1 MKKLLLLLILA
12 SVAAYAVDY
21 DISEGSVS
29 ITSGGKYTVTGS
41 TTENS
46 IDIDTADDVE
56 ITLDNVS
63 ITDVES
69 SFRINR
75 GNVTLILVGS
85 NTLDVWDDAGI
96 YVGASAALTISAEST
111 GSLTIENGSDTG
123 IGGRRYGTSGPI
135 TINGGTIKIDSHDES
150 AIGGGREGT
159 AGPITINGGTITAS
173 SHSGGAGIGG
183 GMEGTTGTVIING
196 GTIKAESDGG
206 AGIGGGFRGGTAG
219 TVTINGG
226 TITAISHGGGAGI
239 GGGDRG
245 TAGTVIITGGTI
257 KAESA
262 GGAGIGGGFRG
273 GTAGTVI
280 IKGGTV
286 KAESHSGGAGIGCGE
301 DGGASA
307 YPAGTVIIEGGTVEA
322 SGEQGAGIGAGEGS
336 GDAGRGPNIF
346 ISGGSVKA
354 SSKYGSP
361 IGPGR
366 GAGLCPTPL
375 NWDHGEAIYKAVLE
389 GAMADTLLSIFGTGD
404 GIVSFTATRTADGLT
419 YSYEGEGHSGT
430 DDLFFY
436 LPEGDYT
443 INGSNGKTYAGT
455 VSSSGSTITPTPE
468 PAIFGLVLLA
478 LAAFLRKK

>member
-29 ITSGGKYTVTGS
+29 IRSGGKYTVTGS

-85 NTLDVWDDAGI
+85 NTLDVWLDAGI
-96 YVGASAALTISAEST
+96 YVGASAALTISA
-111 GSLTIENGSDTG
+111 
-123 IGGRRYGTSGPI
+123 
-135 TINGGTIKIDSHDES
+135 
-150 AIGGGREGT
+150 
-159 AGPITINGGTITAS
+159 
-173 SHSGGAGIGG
+173 
-183 GMEGTTGTVIING
+183 
-196 GTIKAESDGG
+196 
-206 AGIGGGFRGGTAG
+206 AG
-219 TVTINGG
+219 TGTINGG
-226 TITAISHGGGAGI
+226 TITAISNSGQAGIGGRDRGTAGTVIINGGTITAISYGGGAGI

-245 TAGTVIITGGTI
+245 TAGTVIINGGTI
-257 KAESA
+257 KAESYG
-262 GGAGIGGGFRG
+262 GGAGIGGGYR

-280 IKGGTV
+280 INGGTV
-286 KAESHSGGAGIGCGE
+286 KAEAGGGGAGIGCGFN
-301 DGGASA
+301 GGASA

-322 SGEQGAGIGAGEGS
+322 YGVQGAGIGAGDGS
-336 GDAGRGPNIF
+336 GDAGRGPNVF

-354 SSKYGSP
+354 SSEHGSP

-389 GAMADTLLSIFGTGD
+389 GAMSDALLSIFGTGD

-430 DDLFFY
+430 DDLYFY

-443 INGSNGKTYAGT
+443 IAGNNGKTYAGS
-455 VSSSGSTITPTPE
+455 VSSSGSTIVPTPE

>member
-29 ITSGGKYTVTGS
+29 IKSGGKYTVTGS
-41 TTENS
+41 TTKNS
-46 IDIDTADDVE
+46 IDINTADDVE

-85 NTLDVWDDAGI
+85 NTLKDWVDAGI

-111 GSLTIENGSDTG
+111 GSLTIRNSSDAG
-123 IGGRRYGTSGPI
+123 IGGRMRGTAGQI
-135 TINGGTIKIDSHDES
+135 TINGGTLKIDSFGEA
-150 AIGGGREGT
+150 AIGGGMEGT
-159 AGPITINGGTITAS
+159 AGPITINGGTITA
-173 SHSGGAGIGG
+173 
-183 GMEGTTGTVIING
+183 T
-196 GTIKAESDGG
+196 
-206 AGIGGGFRGGTAG
+206 
-219 TVTINGG
+219 
-226 TITAISHGGGAGI
+226 SHGGGAGI
-239 GGGDRG
+239 GGGSSGTTGTVTINGGTVKAKASSAAGIGGGDRS
-245 TAGTVIITGGTI
+245 TAGTVIINGGTI
-257 KAESA
+257 TASSDA
-262 GGAGIGGGFRG
+262 GGAGIGGSFRG

-286 KAESHSGGAGIGCGE
+286 KAEARAGGAGIGCGYE
-301 DGGASA
+301 GGAGA

-322 SGEQGAGIGAGEGS
+322 FGSEGAGIGAGDGR

-354 SSKYGSP
+354 SSEYGSP
-361 IGPGR
+361 IGPGE

-375 NWDHGEAIYKAVLE
+375 NYDHGEAIYKAVLE
-389 GAMADTLLSIFGTGD
+389 GAMADSILSIFGAG

-430 DDLFFY
+430 DDLYFY

-443 INGSNGKTYAGT
+443 IAGSNGKTYAGS

-468 PAIFGLVLLA
+468 PAVMGFLA
-478 LAAFLRKK
+478 LIALCLHRKQSLMS

>member
-12 SVAAYAVDY
+12 SAAAYAVDY

-41 TTENS
+41 TTKNS
-46 IDIDTADDVE
+46 IDINTSDDVE

-85 NTLDVWDDAGI
+85 NTLVDWVDPGI

-111 GSLTIENGSDTG
+111 GSLTIRNSSDAG
-123 IGGRRYGTSGPI
+123 IGGRMRGTAGQI
-135 TINGGTIKIDSHDES
+135 TINGGTLKIDSFGEA
-150 AIGGGREGT
+150 AIGGGMEGT
-159 AGPITINGGTITAS
+159 AGPITINGGTITAT
-173 SHSGGAGIGG
+173 SHGGGAGIGG
-183 GMEGTTGTVIING
+183 GGSGTT
-196 GTIKAESDGG
+196 
-206 AGIGGGFRGGTAG
+206 G

-226 TITAISHGGGAGI
+226 TVKAEASGGAGI

-245 TAGTVIITGGTI
+245 TAGTVIINGGTI
-257 KAESA
+257 TASSDA

-286 KAESHSGGAGIGCGE
+286 KAKARAGGAGIGCGYE
-301 DGGASA
+301 GGAGA

-322 SGEQGAGIGAGEGS
+322 FGSEGAGIGAGDGR

-354 SSKYGSP
+354 SSEYGSP
-361 IGPGR
+361 IGPGE
-366 GAGLCPTPL
+366 GAGLCPAPL
-375 NWDHGEAIYKAVLE
+375 TEEGGERVYRAILPD
-389 GAMADTLLSIFGTGD
+389 AMVAPEET
-404 GIVSFTATRTADGLT
+404 TADFLGASEAVAFT
-419 YSYEGEGHSGT
+419 TTRDKEAYSYSYTGKGYEST
-430 DDLFFY
+430 DDLYFY
-436 LPEGDYT
+436 LPNGTYVVTGSNKKSLGGT
-443 INGSNGKTYAGT
+443 INNGDATFE
-455 VSSSGSTITPTPE
+455 VVPE
-468 PAIFGLVLLA
+468 PAFFGLALLA
-478 LAAFLRKK
+478 LAAFLRRK

>member
-29 ITSGGKYTVTGS
+29 IRSGGKYTVTGS

-85 NTLDVWDDAGI
+85 NTLDVWLDAGI

-111 GSLTIENGSDTG
+111 GSLTIENLTDTG

-135 TINGGTIKIDSHDES
+135 TINGGTLKIVSYSE
-150 AIGGGREGT
+150 
-159 AGPITINGGTITAS
+159 
-173 SHSGGAGIGG
+173 AGIGG
-183 GMEGTTGTVIING
+183 GMEG
-196 GTIKAESDGG
+196 A
-206 AGIGGGFRGGTAG
+206 AG

-226 TITAISHGGGAGI
+226 TITAISYGGGAGI

-245 TAGTVIITGGTI
+245 TAGTVIINGGTI
-257 KAESA
+257 KAKSNGA
-262 GGAGIGGGFRG
+262 AGIGGGGR

-286 KAESHSGGAGIGCGE
+286 KAEAYAGGAGIGCGR

-322 SGEQGAGIGAGEGS
+322 YGEQGAGIGAGDGS
-336 GDAGRGPNIF
+336 GDAGRGPNVF

-354 SSKYGSP
+354 SSESGSP
-361 IGPGR
+361 IGPGPE
-366 GAGLCPTPL
+366 AGLCPTPL
-375 NWDHGEAIYKAVLE
+375 NWDHGEAIYKAVLK
-389 GAMADTLLSIFGTGD
+389 GAMADSILSIFGAG

-430 DDLFFY
+430 DDLYFY

-443 INGSNGKTYAGT
+443 IAGNNGKTYAGS
-455 VSSSGSTITPTPE
+455 VSSSGSTIVPTPE

>member
-85 NTLDVWDDAGI
+85 NTLDVWEDPGI

-111 GSLTIENGSDTG
+111 GSLTIENFTDTG

-135 TINGGTIKIDSHDES
+135 TINGGTLKIDSYSEA

-159 AGPITINGGTITAS
+159 A
-173 SHSGGAGIGG
+173 
-183 GMEGTTGTVIING
+183 GTVIING
-196 GTIKAESDGG
+196 GTIKAESYSGG
-206 AGIGGGFRGGTAG
+206 AGIGGGMEGTAG
-219 TVTINGG
+219 TVIINGG
-226 TITAISHGGGAGI
+226 TITASSYGSGAGI

-245 TAGTVIITGGTI
+245 TAGTVIIN
-257 KAESA
+257 
-262 GGAGIGGGFRG
+262 
-273 GTAGTVI
+273 
-280 IKGGTV
+280 GGTV
-286 KAESHSGGAGIGCGE
+286 KAEARAGGAGIGCGR

-322 SGEQGAGIGAGEGS
+322 FGAEGAGIGAGNGS
-336 GDAGRGPNIF
+336 GDAGRGPNVF

-354 SSKYGSP
+354 SSEFGSP
-361 IGPGR
+361 IGPGE

-389 GAMADTLLSIFGTGD
+389 GAMSDALLSIFGAG

-430 DDLFFY
+430 DDLYFY

-443 INGSNGKTYAGT
+443 ISGSNGKTYAGS
-455 VSSSGSTITPTPE
+455 VSSSGSTIVPTPE
-468 PAIFGLVLLA
+468 PAIFGFLA
-478 LAAFLRKK
+478 LAILAFRRKM

>member
-12 SVAAYAVDY
+12 SAAVYAVDY

-85 NTLDVWDDAGI
+85 NTLEVWDDAGI

-111 GSLTIENGSDTG
+111 GSLTIKNFTDTG

-135 TINGGTIKIDSHDES
+135 TINGGTLKIDSYSEA

-159 AGPITINGGTITAS
+159 AGTVIINGGTITAS
-173 SHSGGAGIGG
+173 SYGS
-183 GMEGTTGTVIING
+183 
-196 GTIKAESDGG
+196 
-206 AGIGGGFRGGTAG
+206 
-219 TVTINGG
+219 
-226 TITAISHGGGAGI
+226 GAGI

-245 TAGTVIITGGTI
+245 TAGTVII
-257 KAESA
+257 
-262 GGAGIGGGFRG
+262 
-273 GTAGTVI
+273 
-280 IKGGTV
+280 KGGTV
-286 KAESHSGGAGIGCGE
+286 KAKARSGGAGIGCGRN
-301 DGGASA
+301 GGASA

-322 SGEQGAGIGAGEGS
+322 SGSEGAGIGAGDGR
-336 GDAGRGPNIF
+336 GDAGRGPNVF

-354 SSKYGSP
+354 SSEYGSP
-361 IGPGR
+361 IGPGE

-389 GAMADTLLSIFGTGD
+389 GAMSDSILSIFGAG

-430 DDLFFY
+430 DDLYFY

-443 INGSNGKTYAGT
+443 ITGSNGKTYAGS
-455 VSSSGSTITPTPE
+455 VSSSGSTIVPTPE
-468 PAIFGLVLLA
+468 PAVMGLLA
-478 LAAFLRKK
+478 LIALCLHRKQSLMP

>member
-29 ITSGGKYTVTGS
+29 ITSGGKYTVMGS

-85 NTLDVWDDAGI
+85 NTLDVWDAGI

-111 GSLTIENGSDTG
+111 GSLTIKNDMGTG

-135 TINGGTIKIDSHDES
+135 TINGGQIKIDSYGE
-150 AIGGGREGT
+150 A
-159 AGPITINGGTITAS
+159 A
-173 SHSGGAGIGG
+173 IGG
-183 GMEGTTGTVIING
+183 GMEG
-196 GTIKAESDGG
+196 A
-206 AGIGGGFRGGTAG
+206 AG

-226 TITAISHGGGAGI
+226 TITAISYGGGAGI
-239 GGGDRG
+239 GGGDSG
-245 TAGTVIITGGTI
+245 TAGTVIINGGTI
-257 KAESA
+257 KAESYS
-262 GGAGIGGGFRG
+262 GGAGIGGGAR

-286 KAESHSGGAGIGCGE
+286 KAEARTNGAGIGCGR
-301 DGGASA
+301 DGGAGA

-322 SGEQGAGIGAGEGS
+322 SGSEGAGIGAGAGS
-336 GDAGRGPNIF
+336 GDAGRGPNVF

-354 SSKYGSP
+354 SSEFGSP
-361 IGPGR
+361 IGPGE

-389 GAMADTLLSIFGTGD
+389 GAMADAILSIFGTGD
-404 GIVSFTATRTADGLT
+404 GIVSFTATRIADGLT

-430 DDLFFY
+430 DDLYFY

-443 INGSNGKTYAGT
+443 ITGNNGKTYAGS
-455 VSSSGSTITPTPE
+455 VSSSGSTIVPTPE
-468 PAIFGLVLLA
+468 PAIFGFLA
-478 LAAFLRKK
+478 LAILAFRRKM

>member
-29 ITSGGKYTVTGS
+29 ITSGGKYTVMGS

-56 ITLDNVS
+56 ITLDNIS

-85 NTLDVWDDAGI
+85 NTLDVWDAGI

-111 GSLTIENGSDTG
+111 GSLTIKNDMGTG

-135 TINGGTIKIDSHDES
+135 TINGGQIKIDSYGE
-150 AIGGGREGT
+150 A
-159 AGPITINGGTITAS
+159 A
-173 SHSGGAGIGG
+173 IGG
-183 GMEGTTGTVIING
+183 GMEG
-196 GTIKAESDGG
+196 A
-206 AGIGGGFRGGTAG
+206 AG

-226 TITAISHGGGAGI
+226 TITAISYGGGAGI
-239 GGGDRG
+239 GGGDSG
-245 TAGTVIITGGTI
+245 TAGTVIINGGTI
-257 KAESA
+257 KAESHA
-262 GGAGIGGGFRG
+262 GGAGIGGGYR

-286 KAESHSGGAGIGCGE
+286 KAEARTNGAGIGCGR
-301 DGGASA
+301 DGGAGA

-322 SGEQGAGIGAGEGS
+322 SGSEGAGIGAGAGS
-336 GDAGRGPNIF
+336 GDAGRGPNVF

-354 SSKYGSP
+354 SSEFGSP
-361 IGPGR
+361 IGPGE

-389 GAMADTLLSIFGTGD
+389 GAMADAILSIFGTGD
-404 GIVSFTATRTADGLT
+404 GIVSFTATRIADGLT

-430 DDLFFY
+430 DDLYFY
-436 LPEGDYT
+436 RPEGDYT
-443 INGSNGKTYAGT
+443 ISGSNGKTYAGS
-455 VSSSGSTITPTPE
+455 VSSSGSTIVPTPE
-468 PAIFGLVLLA
+468 PAIFGFLA
-478 LAAFLRKK
+478 LAILAFRRKM

>member
-85 NTLDVWDDAGI
+85 NTLDVWEDPGI

-111 GSLTIENGSDTG
+111 GSLTIENDIGTG

-135 TINGGTIKIDSHDES
+135 TINGGQIKIDSYGE
-150 AIGGGREGT
+150 A
-159 AGPITINGGTITAS
+159 A
-173 SHSGGAGIGG
+173 IGG
-183 GMEGTTGTVIING
+183 GMEG
-196 GTIKAESDGG
+196 A
-206 AGIGGGFRGGTAG
+206 AG

-226 TITAISHGGGAGI
+226 TITAISYGSGACI

-245 TAGTVIITGGTI
+245 TAGTVIINGGTI
-257 KAESA
+257 KAESYS
-262 GGAGIGGGFRG
+262 GGAGIGGGAR

-280 IKGGTV
+280 IKGGTIKAKSYAGGAGIGGGYRGTAGTVIINGGTV
-286 KAESHSGGAGIGCGE
+286 KAEARAGGAGIGCGR

-322 SGEQGAGIGAGEGS
+322 FGAEGAGIGAGNGS
-336 GDAGRGPNIF
+336 GDAGRGPNVF

-354 SSKYGSP
+354 SSEFGSP
-361 IGPGR
+361 IGPGE

-389 GAMADTLLSIFGTGD
+389 GAMADSILSIFGAG

-430 DDLFFY
+430 DDLYFY

-443 INGSNGKTYAGT
+443 ISGSNGKTYAGS
-455 VSSSGSTITPTPE
+455 VSSSGSTIVPTPE
-468 PAIFGLVLLA
+468 PAIFGFLA
-478 LAAFLRKK
+478 LAILAFRRKM

>member
-1 MKKLLLLLILA
+1 LYKKTTIKKINNMKKLLLLLILA

-85 NTLDVWDDAGI
+85 NTLDVWEDPGI

-111 GSLTIENGSDTG
+111 GSLTIKNGSDAG

-135 TINGGTIKIDSHDES
+135 TINGGQIKIDSYGE
-150 AIGGGREGT
+150 A
-159 AGPITINGGTITAS
+159 A
-173 SHSGGAGIGG
+173 IGG
-183 GMEGTTGTVIING
+183 GMEG
-196 GTIKAESDGG
+196 A
-206 AGIGGGFRGGTAG
+206 AG

-226 TITAISHGGGAGI
+226 TITAISYGSAAGIGGGMEGTAGTVIINGGTIKAESYSGGAGI
-239 GGGDRG
+239 GGGMEG
-245 TAGTVIITGGTI
+245 TAGTVIINGGTI
-257 KAESA
+257 KAESY
-262 GGAGIGGGFRG
+262 
-273 GTAGTVI
+273 
-280 IKGGTV
+280 
-286 KAESHSGGAGIGCGE
+286 SGGAGIGCGR

-322 SGEQGAGIGAGEGS
+322 YGEEGAGIGAGDGR
-336 GDAGRGPNIF
+336 GDAGRGPNVF

-354 SSKYGSP
+354 SSEFGSP
-361 IGPGR
+361 IGPGE

-389 GAMADTLLSIFGTGD
+389 GAMADSILSIFGAGD

-430 DDLFFY
+430 DDLYFY

-443 INGSNGKTYAGT
+443 ISGSNGKTYAGS
-455 VSSSGSTITPTPE
+455 VSSSGSTIVPTPE
-468 PAIFGLVLLA
+468 PALFGFLA
-478 LAAFLRKK
+478 LAILAFRRKM

>member
-12 SVAAYAVDY
+12 SAAVYAVDY

-85 NTLDVWDDAGI
+85 NTLDVWEDPGI

-111 GSLTIENGSDTG
+111 GSLTIKNGSDAG

-135 TINGGTIKIDSHDES
+135 TINGGQIKIDSYGE
-150 AIGGGREGT
+150 A
-159 AGPITINGGTITAS
+159 A
-173 SHSGGAGIGG
+173 IGG
-183 GMEGTTGTVIING
+183 GMEG
-196 GTIKAESDGG
+196 A
-206 AGIGGGFRGGTAG
+206 AG

-226 TITAISHGGGAGI
+226 TITAISYGSAAGIGGGMEGTAGTVIINGGTIKAESYSGGAGI
-239 GGGDRG
+239 GGGMEG
-245 TAGTVIITGGTI
+245 TAGTVIINGGTI
-257 KAESA
+257 KAESY
-262 GGAGIGGGFRG
+262 
-273 GTAGTVI
+273 
-280 IKGGTV
+280 
-286 KAESHSGGAGIGCGE
+286 SGGAGIGCGR

-322 SGEQGAGIGAGEGS
+322 YGAEGAGIGAGDGR
-336 GDAGRGPNIF
+336 GDAGRGPNVF

-354 SSKYGSP
+354 SSEWGSP
-361 IGPGR
+361 IGPGE

-389 GAMADTLLSIFGTGD
+389 GAMADSILSIFGAG

-430 DDLFFY
+430 DDLYFY

-443 INGSNGKTYAGT
+443 ITGSNGKTYAGS
-455 VSSSGSTITPTPE
+455 VSSSGSTIVPTPE
-468 PAIFGLVLLA
+468 PAIFGFLA
-478 LAAFLRKK
+478 LAILAFRRKM

>member
-12 SVAAYAVDY
+12 SAAVYAVDY

-85 NTLDVWDDAGI
+85 NTLDVWEDPGI

-111 GSLTIENGSDTG
+111 GSLTIKNDIGTG
-123 IGGRRYGTSGPI
+123 IGGRMRGTSGPI
-135 TINGGTIKIDSHDES
+135 TINGGQIKIDSYGE
-150 AIGGGREGT
+150 A
-159 AGPITINGGTITAS
+159 A
-173 SHSGGAGIGG
+173 IGG
-183 GMEGTTGTVIING
+183 GMEG
-196 GTIKAESDGG
+196 A
-206 AGIGGGFRGGTAG
+206 AG

-226 TITAISHGGGAGI
+226 TITAISYGSAAGI

-245 TAGTVIITGGTI
+245 TAGTVIINGGTI
-257 KAESA
+257 KAESYA
-262 GGAGIGGGFRG
+262 GGAGIGGGYR

-286 KAESHSGGAGIGCGE
+286 KAKARAGGAGIGCGR

-322 SGEQGAGIGAGEGS
+322 YGAEGAGIGAGNGS
-336 GDAGRGPNIF
+336 GDAGRGPNVF

-354 SSKYGSP
+354 SSEYGSP
-361 IGPGR
+361 IGPGE

-389 GAMADTLLSIFGTGD
+389 GAMADSILSIFGAG

-430 DDLFFY
+430 DDLYFY

-443 INGSNGKTYAGT
+443 IAGNNGKTYAGS
-455 VSSSGSTITPTPE
+455 VSSSGSTIVPTPE
-468 PAIFGLVLLA
+468 PALFGFLA
-478 LAAFLRKK
+478 LAILAFRRKM

>member
-29 ITSGGKYTVTGS
+29 ITSGGKYTVMGS

-56 ITLDNVS
+56 ITLDNIS

-85 NTLDVWDDAGI
+85 NTLDVWDAGI

-111 GSLTIENGSDTG
+111 GSLTIKNDMGTG

-135 TINGGTIKIDSHDES
+135 TINGGQIKIDSYGE
-150 AIGGGREGT
+150 A
-159 AGPITINGGTITAS
+159 A
-173 SHSGGAGIGG
+173 IGG
-183 GMEGTTGTVIING
+183 GMEG
-196 GTIKAESDGG
+196 A
-206 AGIGGGFRGGTAG
+206 AG

-226 TITAISHGGGAGI
+226 TITAISYGGGAGI
-239 GGGDRG
+239 GGGDSG
-245 TAGTVIITGGTI
+245 TAGTVIINGGTI
-257 KAESA
+257 KAESYS
-262 GGAGIGGGFRG
+262 GGAGIGGGAR

-286 KAESHSGGAGIGCGE
+286 KAEARTNGAGIGCGR
-301 DGGASA
+301 DGGAGA

-322 SGEQGAGIGAGEGS
+322 SGSEGAGIGAGAGS
-336 GDAGRGPNIF
+336 GDAGRGPNVF

-354 SSKYGSP
+354 SSEFGSP
-361 IGPGR
+361 IGPGE

-389 GAMADTLLSIFGTGD
+389 GAMADAILSIFGTGD
-404 GIVSFTATRTADGLT
+404 GIVSFTATRIADGLT

-430 DDLFFY
+430 DDLYFY

-443 INGSNGKTYAGT
+443 ITGNNGKTYAGS
-455 VSSSGSTITPTPE
+455 VSSSGSTIVPTPE
-468 PAIFGLVLLA
+468 PAIFGFLA
-478 LAAFLRKK
+478 LAILAFRRKM

>member
-29 ITSGGKYTVTGS
+29 IKSGGKYTVTGS

-85 NTLDVWDDAGI
+85 NTLEVWNDAGI

-111 GSLTIENGSDTG
+111 GSLTIENGMDTG
-123 IGGRRYGTSGPI
+123 IGGRMRGTAGQI
-135 TINGGTIKIDSHDES
+135 TINGGTIKIDSYDEA
-150 AIGGGREGT
+150 AIGGGMEGT
-159 AGPITINGGTITAS
+159 AGPITINGGTITAT
-173 SHSGGAGIGG
+173 SHSGGA
-183 GMEGTTGTVIING
+183 
-196 GTIKAESDGG
+196 A
-206 AGIGGGFRGGTAG
+206 IGGGFKGTAG

-226 TITAISHGGGAGI
+226 TVKAEVSSAAGI

-245 TAGTVIITGGTI
+245 TAGTVIINGGTI
-257 KAESA
+257 TATSYA

-286 KAESHSGGAGIGCGE
+286 KAEARSGGAGIGCGE

-322 SGEQGAGIGAGEGS
+322 SGAEGAGIGAGDGS

-389 GAMADTLLSIFGTGD
+389 GAMADSILSIFGAG

-430 DDLFFY
+430 DDLYFY

-443 INGSNGKTYAGT
+443 INGSNGKTYAGS
-455 VSSSGSTITPTPE
+455 VSSSGSTIVPTPE

>member
-29 ITSGGKYTVTGS
+29 ITSGGKYTVMGS

-56 ITLDNVS
+56 ITLDNIS

-85 NTLDVWDDAGI
+85 NTLDVWDAGI

-111 GSLTIENGSDTG
+111 GSLMIKNDMGTG

-135 TINGGTIKIDSHDES
+135 TINGGQIKIDSYGE
-150 AIGGGREGT
+150 A
-159 AGPITINGGTITAS
+159 A
-173 SHSGGAGIGG
+173 IGG
-183 GMEGTTGTVIING
+183 GMEG
-196 GTIKAESDGG
+196 A
-206 AGIGGGFRGGTAG
+206 AG

-226 TITAISHGGGAGI
+226 TITAISYGGGAGI
-239 GGGDRG
+239 GGGDSG
-245 TAGTVIITGGTI
+245 TAGTVIINGGTI
-257 KAESA
+257 KAESHA
-262 GGAGIGGGFRG
+262 GGAGIGGGYR

-286 KAESHSGGAGIGCGE
+286 KAEARTNGAGIGCGR
-301 DGGASA
+301 DGGAGA

-322 SGEQGAGIGAGEGS
+322 SGSEGAGIGAGAGS
-336 GDAGRGPNIF
+336 GDAGRGPNVF

-354 SSKYGSP
+354 SSEFGSP
-361 IGPGR
+361 IGPGE

-389 GAMADTLLSIFGTGD
+389 GAMADAILSIFGTGD
-404 GIVSFTATRTADGLT
+404 GIVSFTATRIADGLT

-430 DDLFFY
+430 DDLYFY

-443 INGSNGKTYAGT
+443 ISGSNGKTYAGS
-455 VSSSGSTITPTPE
+455 VSSSGSTIVPTPE
-468 PAIFGLVLLA
+468 PAIFGFLA
-478 LAAFLRKK
+478 LAILAFRRKM

>member
-12 SVAAYAVDY
+12 SAAAYAVDY

-29 ITSGGKYTVTGS
+29 IKSGGKYTVTGS

-85 NTLDVWDDAGI
+85 NTLDVWEDPGI

-111 GSLTIENGSDTG
+111 GSLTIKNFTDTG

-135 TINGGTIKIDSHDES
+135 TINGGTLKIDSYSEA
-150 AIGGGREGT
+150 AIGGGRE
-159 AGPITINGGTITAS
+159 
-173 SHSGGAGIGG
+173 
-183 GMEGTTGTVIING
+183 
-196 GTIKAESDGG
+196 
-206 AGIGGGFRGGTAG
+206 
-219 TVTINGG
+219 
-226 TITAISHGGGAGI
+226 
-239 GGGDRG
+239 
-245 TAGTVIITGGTI
+245 
-257 KAESA
+257 
-262 GGAGIGGGFRG
+262 

-286 KAESHSGGAGIGCGE
+286 KAKARSGGAGIGCGR

-322 SGEQGAGIGAGEGS
+322 YGEEGAGIGAGDGR
-336 GDAGRGPNIF
+336 GDAGRGPNVF

-361 IGPGR
+361 IGPGE

-389 GAMADTLLSIFGTGD
+389 GAMADSILSIFGAG
-404 GIVSFTATRTADGLT
+404 GIVSFTGTRTADGLT

-430 DDLFFY
+430 DDLYFY

-443 INGSNGKTYAGT
+443 ITGSNGKTYAGS
-455 VSSSGSTITPTPE
+455 VSSSGSTIVPTPE
-468 PAIFGLVLLA
+468 PAIFGFLA
-478 LAAFLRKK
+478 LAILAFRRKM

>member
-29 ITSGGKYTVTGS
+29 ITSGGKYTVMGS

-85 NTLDVWDDAGI
+85 NTLDVWDAGI

-111 GSLTIENGSDTG
+111 GSLTIKNDMGTG

-135 TINGGTIKIDSHDES
+135 TINGGQIKIDSYGE
-150 AIGGGREGT
+150 A
-159 AGPITINGGTITAS
+159 A
-173 SHSGGAGIGG
+173 IGG
-183 GMEGTTGTVIING
+183 GMEG
-196 GTIKAESDGG
+196 A
-206 AGIGGGFRGGTAG
+206 AG

-226 TITAISHGGGAGI
+226 TITAISYGGGAGI
-239 GGGDRG
+239 GGGDSGTAGTVIINGGTIKAESYSGGAGIGGGARG
-245 TAGTVIITGGTI
+245 TAGTVIINGGTI
-257 KAESA
+257 KAESHA
-262 GGAGIGGGFRG
+262 GGAGIGGGYR

-286 KAESHSGGAGIGCGE
+286 KAEARTNGAGIGCGR
-301 DGGASA
+301 DGGAGA

-322 SGEQGAGIGAGEGS
+322 SGSEGAGIGAGAGS
-336 GDAGRGPNIF
+336 GDAGRGPNVF

-354 SSKYGSP
+354 SSEFGSP
-361 IGPGR
+361 IGPGE

-389 GAMADTLLSIFGTGD
+389 GAMADAILSIFGTGD
-404 GIVSFTATRTADGLT
+404 GIVSFTATRIADGLT

-430 DDLFFY
+430 DDLYFY

-443 INGSNGKTYAGT
+443 ITGNNGKTYAGS
-455 VSSSGSTITPTPE
+455 VSSSGSTIVPTPE
-468 PAIFGLVLLA
+468 PAIFGFLA
-478 LAAFLRKK
+478 LAILAFRRKM

>member
-29 ITSGGKYTVTGS
+29 ITSGGKYTVMGS

-56 ITLDNVS
+56 ITLDNIS

-85 NTLDVWDDAGI
+85 NTLDVWDAGI

-111 GSLTIENGSDTG
+111 GSLTIKNDMGTG

-135 TINGGTIKIDSHDES
+135 TINGGQIKIDSYGE
-150 AIGGGREGT
+150 A
-159 AGPITINGGTITAS
+159 A
-173 SHSGGAGIGG
+173 IGG
-183 GMEGTTGTVIING
+183 GMEG
-196 GTIKAESDGG
+196 A
-206 AGIGGGFRGGTAG
+206 AG

-226 TITAISHGGGAGI
+226 TITAISYGGGAGI
-239 GGGDRG
+239 GGGDSG
-245 TAGTVIITGGTI
+245 TAGTVIINGGTI
-257 KAESA
+257 KAESHA
-262 GGAGIGGGFRG
+262 GGAGIGGGYR

-286 KAESHSGGAGIGCGE
+286 KAEARTNGAGIGCGR
-301 DGGASA
+301 DGGAGA

-322 SGEQGAGIGAGEGS
+322 SGSEGAGIGAGAGS
-336 GDAGRGPNIF
+336 GDAGRGPNVF

-354 SSKYGSP
+354 SSEFGSP
-361 IGPGR
+361 IGPGE

-389 GAMADTLLSIFGTGD
+389 GAMADAILSIFGTGD
-404 GIVSFTATRTADGLT
+404 GIVSFTATRIADGLT

-430 DDLFFY
+430 DDLYFY

-443 INGSNGKTYAGT
+443 ITGNNGKTYAGS
-455 VSSSGSTITPTPE
+455 VSSSGSTIVPTPE
-468 PAIFGLVLLA
+468 PAIFGFLA
-478 LAAFLRKK
+478 LAILAFRRKM